1 MSCLLPPKSSTRAA
15 LPPGVRA
22 GLSSVSS
29 TTTLL
34 SLVASAAGVAVGAG
48 SVPWA
53 KAVTEKPPISTR
65 QVQRAA
71 RVLQIF
77 LFFMGHI
84 LLFGISGNRRP
95 AGHHAARQHGVQ
107 LGRGHAHSAHHL
119 DDLQV
124 LRLGFLRFQGL
135 QLFLLFRNLLA
146 GLSDFLVNALDFVL
160 SHSQSLHS
168 ISLFPSVIAPQT
180 LDGLEMGHCIFFN

>member
-15 LPPGVRA
+15 LPSGVRA

-53 KAVTEKPPISTR
+53 KAVTEKPPISIR

-71 RVLQIF
+71 RVLKIF
-77 LFFMGHI
+77 LFFMGHV
-84 LLFGISGNRRP
+84 LLFGIGGNRVL
-95 AGHHAARQHGVQ
+95 AGHHAASEHGAQ
-107 LGRGHAHSAHHL
+107 LGRGHAQGAHHL
-119 DDLQV
+119 DDFQV

-135 QLFLLFRNLLA
+135 QLFLLLRDLLA
-146 GLSDFLVNALDFVL
+146 GLGNLLVDALDFVL
-160 SHSQSLHS
+160 SHNQSLHS
-168 ISLFPSVIAPQT
+168 ISL
-180 LDGLEMGHCIFFN
+180 